1 MNKNRYIYNTYS
13 TIKANTSTCDEPR
26 EERLERR
33 GRPRKERT
41 APLLP
46 SYVARLCELSPNQI
60 TDLVCSGV
68 ADPIYIEDW
77 SGFSDLDKARIIVKH
92 PNYFYEFRN
101 PYVSSFSS
109 TALTYLISK
118 KPELASRLH
127 TLHKLSVAEWEYI
140 LKKHPHMIED
150 CPYKKNLSM
159 TMWLHIILNYDFA
172 HCVFSRWDMLTKKD
186 WKIIF
191 KKRPNYIS
199 KYCSDVGILNM
210 MKAIKHAS

>member
-92 PNYFYEFRN
+92 PNYFYEF
-101 PYVSSFSS
+101 SG
-109 TALTYLISK
+109 LQCC
-118 KPELASRLH
+118 
-127 TLHKLSVAEWEYI
+127 
-140 LKKHPHMIED
+140 LKFWQI
-150 CPYKKNLSM
+150 
-159 TMWLHIILNYDFA
+159 
-172 HCVFSRWDMLTKKD
+172 
-186 WKIIF
+186 
-191 KKRPNYIS
+191 
-199 KYCSDVGILNM
+199 
-210 MKAIKHAS
+210 